1 MGADA
6 SVHRAVAIGGR
17 VRRDACAAAID
28 RRCRVPSDSDIVC
41 AHAQVPIRRH
51 SAGQSRRAPALGCGR
66 SAGTASLW
74 RAQPLQ
80 DHRARRDHGRDVD
93 WRRRMARRPG
103 RRGQV
108 FVGDF
113 PDCDDCHPAAGPLQ
127 PRGDSLHALHRRA
140 DLRRHHAAQA
150 RTQILGGVL
159 HRGRV
164 LSARMAGA
172 RGQRRRD
179 AARRVDGAHAGR
191 ARPGGAG
198 LGRER
203 PDSLRRAHPFVWRHH
218 RAHAR
223 VLRVDDAR
231 RRLPVSARHQH
242 RVRADVALAADVP
255 GILQLHWLTA
265 ADRLGA
271 DWRARR
277 NGRVGRNRQPD
288 GHQLDSRQGLRDG
301 RQGWRD
307 PERCRRTRDS
317 THARR
322 HGVSRDAQTIWSVG
336 ASG

>member
-1 MGADA
+1 MATD
-6 SVHRAVAIGGR
+6 GR
-17 VRRDACAAAID
+17 VRRYACAAAID

-66 SAGTASLW
+66 SAGAAALW

-113 PDCDDCHPAAGPLQ
+113 PDCDDCHPAADPLQ

-172 RGQRRRD
+172 RWQRGGD
-179 AARRVDGAHAGR
+179 AARRLDGAHAGR

-203 PDSLRRAHPFVWRHH
+203 PDSLRRAHPLVWRHH

-242 RVRADVALAADVP
+242 CVRADVALAADVP
-255 GILQLHWLTA
+255 GILQLHRVTA

-271 DWRARR
+271 DWRARG
-277 NGRVGRNRQPD
+277 NGRVGRYRQPD
-288 GHQLDSRQGLRDG
+288 GDQLDSRQGLRDG

-322 HGVSRDAQTIWSVG
+322 HGVSNDAQTIWSAG
-336 ASG
+336 ANG